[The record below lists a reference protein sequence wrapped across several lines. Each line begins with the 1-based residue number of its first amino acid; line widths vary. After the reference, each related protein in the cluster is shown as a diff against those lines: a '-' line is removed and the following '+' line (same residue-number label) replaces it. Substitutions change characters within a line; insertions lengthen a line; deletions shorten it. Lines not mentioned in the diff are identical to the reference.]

1 MDNSEIAGLMKELKK
16 YGEPTMSHSDVDY
29 YAGFDGDNYSYLV
42 HGYSM
47 IEAYAKLLV
56 RIDRALWEECW

>member
-1 MDNSEIAGLMKELKK
+1 MDNSEIMAKLRK

-29 YAGFDGDNYSYLV
+29 YAGYNGDNCSYLV

-47 IEAYAKLLV
+47 IEAYAKLLT
-56 RIDRALWEECW
+56 RIDRALWEEVSTM